1 MSTTFFYL
9 NSFLS
14 FSSHRLA
21 AGFLGLIALQFYIL
35 SSIFFVVSPPC
46 NSLYLVPLLFSPPC
60 NSIFCLLNSIFFVVS
75 LLCVVEGFLGLTALQ
90 QPPAA
95 CLRQPSGHAP
105 FAAHILAG
113 IIITII
119 IIIITIIIVIVI
131 ITKKKPYDGKNS
143 DSYFSCVHHVAYKCH
158 IFLSISMNIILK
170 CDSLYLSRCI
180 VGHVV
185 SIPSCYFGT
194 LRQSDYI
201 QTN

>member
-119 IIIITIIIVIVI
+119 MIIVII
-131 ITKKKPYDGKNS
+131 INKNTFDGNNS
-143 DSYFSCVHHVAYKCH
+143 DPYFSCAHQVAYK
-158 IFLSISMNIILK
+158 
-170 CDSLYLSRCI
+170 YLSVI
-180 VGHVV
+180 
-185 SIPSCYFGT
+185 YFCRFQW
-194 LRQSDYI
+194 LAF
-201 QTN
+201 

>member
-14 FSSHRLA
+14 FSSHLLA

-119 IIIITIIIVIVI
+119 ITTRPEPAYGRQGLVGSLGQDTDQAGTFWGVLNVSLRASSAQLGF
-131 ITKKKPYDGKNS
+131 KPTWN
-143 DSYFSCVHHVAYKCH
+143 H
-158 IFLSISMNIILK
+158 
-170 CDSLYLSRCI
+170 
-180 VGHVV
+180 
-185 SIPSCYFGT
+185 
-194 LRQSDYI
+194 
-201 QTN
+201 

>member
-131 ITKKKPYDGKNS
+131 ITKKTLWWEKIRFIFFLCAPRGLQV
-143 DSYFSCVHHVAYKCH
+143 SY
-158 IFLSISMNIILK
+158 IFVDFNEYHS
-170 CDSLYLSRCI
+170 
-180 VGHVV
+180 
-185 SIPSCYFGT
+185 
-194 LRQSDYI
+194 
-201 QTN
+201 